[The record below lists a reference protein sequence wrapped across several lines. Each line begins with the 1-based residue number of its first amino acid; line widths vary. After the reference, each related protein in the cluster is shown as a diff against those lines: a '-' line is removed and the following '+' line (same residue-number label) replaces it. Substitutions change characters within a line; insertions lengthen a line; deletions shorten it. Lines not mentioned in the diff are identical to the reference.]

1 MVKSHRNVAGVVMMT
16 TFCPTGVPGVGQT
29 TVVIQEEQNYG
40 LLPSCRTRSVPHTQ
54 SCSVADAVILT
65 TYYSVGL
72 WFLVHDS
79 D

>member
-1 MVKSHRNVAGVVMMT
+1 VVKSHKNVAGVVMMT
-16 TFCPTGVPGVGQT
+16 TFCPSGLPGVGHT

-40 LLPSCRTRSVPHTQ
+40 LLPSCWTRSVPHIQ

-72 WFLVHDS
+72 WFLVHDN